1 MEALARWLA
10 DTETS
15 QYEFARDI
23 GVSQPTISDWLRG
36 EKQPTADN
44 LKLIVKRTGL
54 SADALLG
61 LAKAVH

>member
-15 QYEFARDI
+15 QYEFARAI

-36 EKQPTADN
+36 EKLPTAEN
-44 LKLIVKRTGL
+44 LRLIVKRTGL
-54 SADALLG
+54 SADKLLG
-61 LAKAVH
+61 ISKEVH